1 LRYFFIDLDRFKKIN
16 DSLGHN
22 FGDILLVEIAKR
34 LTAAL
39 RQDDTIARQGGDEFV
54 VLLDRF
60 SSPEKLAKIAQK
72 IIDITQEPLQLKE
85 TEVTIGCSIGIAIYP
100 DDGGSSTE
108 LFKNSDI
115 AMYCAK
121 QNGRNSYQFFKPSM
135 DDAAAKRLLQESRIK
150 NQKSKIKQA
159 IKENQFVNY
168 YQPIVDAHTAKAVG
182 VEMLMRWPTEE
193 GMVPPD
199 EFIPLAEDL
208 NLIIPMTEVALKPA
222 LADLIEWRKFHPEF
236 YVSINISASHFIKG
250 ELVSFITKALRQYNL
265 PTSAIKIEV
274 TESAFISEPETAI
287 EQMTRLKK
295 LGIQLSLDDFGTGY
309 SSLSYIKS
317 LPIDV
322 IKIDRCFISS
332 IDKERADEAII
343 ETIIILAENLGM
355 SCIAEGAETKEQIN
369 FLVSNKCH
377 LIQGFF
383 YSKALLNF
391 DISSMLEE
399 NIDGFRSTNHS

>member
-135 DDAAAKRLLQESRIK
+135 NDAAAKRLLQESRIK
-150 NQKSKIKQA
+150 NQKSNKQ
-159 IKENQFVNY
+159 
-168 YQPIVDAHTAKAVG
+168 
-182 VEMLMRWPTEE
+182 
-193 GMVPPD
+193 
-199 EFIPLAEDL
+199 
-208 NLIIPMTEVALKPA
+208 
-222 LADLIEWRKFHPEF
+222 
-236 YVSINISASHFIKG
+236 
-250 ELVSFITKALRQYNL
+250 
-265 PTSAIKIEV
+265 
-274 TESAFISEPETAI
+274 
-287 EQMTRLKK
+287 
-295 LGIQLSLDDFGTGY
+295 
-309 SSLSYIKS
+309 
-317 LPIDV
+317 
-322 IKIDRCFISS
+322 
-332 IDKERADEAII
+332 
-343 ETIIILAENLGM
+343 
-355 SCIAEGAETKEQIN
+355 
-369 FLVSNKCH
+369 
-377 LIQGFF
+377 
-383 YSKALLNF
+383 
-391 DISSMLEE
+391 
-399 NIDGFRSTNHS
+399 